1 VAEKVTV
8 VVQNQQRRNWRM
20 RSTTLQRLSLIIVVG
35 LMLSGILACDFG
47 GGAGAAKPR
56 VTLES
61 PPSAIE
67 LEAGQQ
73 VQIVCIVEDPK
84 GVVSVELAVD
94 GAHYATQDHP
104 NPEGEPQWKFVETW
118 AAKVD
123 PGIHTLTITAY
134 NVDRVASDPVSI
146 SVTVVEGA
154 APEATGAVTLAT
166 DTTVAPG
173 TTATAPSPGTT
184 ETASAPAPTTTTG
197 APVPTR
203 TTAAAPP
210 PTNTPVPP
218 RPPTNTP
225 VPPQPPTNTPV
236 PPPTSTAVPALP
248 DLVIYA
254 IYLDRDTVPYGETVH
269 ATVAVV
275 NQGNAPAGPF
285 RVSWDFGSGSG
296 GQNVPCCLGPNQSYS
311 LEWDSLPLYASYN
324 TLAMADESQI
334 VQESNEDNNRL
345 ARWVTVPPPM
355 PDLAVAWAHQDES
368 VHSGDQVYL
377 EVCVK
382 NRGNGAA
389 GPFVVWWQYGS
400 GDLDVCQWDIGGL
413 GPGEETTRRCDVTIW
428 YAYRTQGRIDPAN
441 SVQESNEDN
450 NTFGW
455 QISIW

>member
-1 VAEKVTV
+1 
-8 VVQNQQRRNWRM
+8 M
-20 RSTTLQRLSLIIVVG
+20 HSTKLQRLSLIVVVG
-35 LMLSGILACDFG
+35 LMLSGVLACDFG

-56 VTLES
+56 VTCSS
-61 PPSAIE
+61 PVSGIE

-73 VQIVCIVEDPK
+73 VEIVCIAEDPQ
-84 GVVSVELAVD
+84 GIVSVELAVD
-94 GAHYATQDHP
+94 GVLYATQESP
-104 NPEGEPQWKFVETW
+104 NPEGQPQWKFVETW

-123 PGIHTLTITAY
+123 PGTHTLTITAY
-134 NVDRVASDPVSI
+134 NVDEVASDPVSI

-154 APEATGAVTLAT
+154 APEATGEVTLPT
-166 DTTVAPG
+166 GTPPPG
-173 TTATAPSPGTT
+173 TTGTAPSPGTT
-184 ETASAPAPTTTTG
+184 ETASAPAPTPTTG
-197 APVPTR
+197 APAPTR
-203 TTAAAPP
+203 TTAAPL

-225 VPPQPPTNTPV
+225 VPPPTNTPV
-236 PPPTSTAVPALP
+236 PALP
-248 DLVIYA
+248 DLIVYA

-269 ATVAVV
+269 ATVVVV
-275 NQGNAPAGPF
+275 NQGNAPAAAF

-311 LEWDSLPLYASYN
+311 LEWTSLPLYTSYN
-324 TLAMADESQI
+324 TRAMADEGRI

-355 PDLAVAWAHQDES
+355 PDLAVGWAHQDEF

-377 EVCVK
+377 EVCVE
-382 NRGNGAA
+382 NLGNGSA

-400 GDLDVCQWDIGGL
+400 GDLDVCQWDVGGL
-413 GPGEETTRRCDVTIW
+413 GPAEETTLRCDVIISH
-428 YAYRTQGRIDPAN
+428 AYRTQGRLDPAN